1 MEVKLV
7 LKNKL
12 LSIQIKSNIS
22 DELIALFKSKI
33 KERYE
38 LNFKK
43 FNKENDFI
51 LLNKIYN
58 EKLIQVRVLYK
69 ETASNDLIKFC
80 EKNNIRLIIED
91 FSKKFPQKECFA
103 SKGYICACK
112 IFIDEN
118 GTMKYGSCDQ
128 RKFEDLKHIKSIHLV
143 KQICNQEICKG
154 VNILYL
160 EKNE

>member
-1 MEVKLV
+1 MI

-12 LSIQIKSNIS
+12 LSIQINSKIK

-33 KERYE
+33 KEQYE

-43 FNKENDFI
+43 FNKEDDFI

-69 ETASNDLIKFC
+69 ETVSNNLKKFC
-80 EKNNIRLIIED
+80 KKNNIKLITED
-91 FSKKFPQKECFA
+91 FSKEYPQKELFS
-103 SKGYICACK
+103 SKRYICGCK
-112 IFIDEN
+112 IFIDER
-118 GTMKYGSCDQ
+118 GIMKYGSCNQ
-128 RKFEDLKHIKSIHLV
+128 CKFEHLKHIKNIRLI
-143 KQICNQEICKG
+143 KQICNQEVCKG
-154 VNILYL
+154 INILYL

>member
-12 LSIQIKSNIS
+12 LSIQINSNIS
-22 DELIALFKSKI
+22 NELITLFKSKI

-43 FNKENDFI
+43 FNKEDDFI

-69 ETASNDLIKFC
+69 ETVSNDLIKFC

-91 FSKKFPQKECFA
+91 FSKEFPQKECFA
-103 SKGYICACK
+103 SKGYICGCR

-118 GTMKYGSCDQ
+118 GIMKYGSCDQ
-128 RKFEDLKHIKSIHLV
+128 RKFEHLKHIKNIRLV

>member
-1 MEVKLV
+1 MI

-12 LSIQIKSNIS
+12 LSIQINSNIS
-22 DELIALFKSKI
+22 DELITLFKSKI

-38 LNFKK
+38 LKFKK
-43 FNKENDFI
+43 FNKEDDFI

-69 ETASNDLIKFC
+69 ETVSNDLIKFC

-91 FSKKFPQKECFA
+91 FSKEFPQKECFA
-103 SKGYICACK
+103 SKGYICGCK

-118 GTMKYGSCDQ
+118 GIMKYGSCDQ
-128 RKFEDLKHIKSIHLV
+128 RRFEDLKCVKSINLV

-160 EKNE
+160 EKK

>member
-1 MEVKLV
+1 MV

-12 LSIQIKSNIS
+12 LSIQINSNIS
-22 DELIALFKSKI
+22 NELITLFKSKI

-43 FNKENDFI
+43 FNKEDDFI

-69 ETASNDLIKFC
+69 ETVSNDLIKFC

-91 FSKKFPQKECFA
+91 FSKEFPQKECFA
-103 SKGYICACK
+103 SKGYICGCR

-118 GTMKYGSCDQ
+118 GIMKYGSCDQ
-128 RKFEDLKHIKSIHLV
+128 CKFEHLKHIKNIRLV

-160 EKNE
+160 EKK